1 MFGCTL
7 RAQCWCSLGVGR
19 GEISGVSSR
28 GYDLTEVLHGHTYIH
43 CRLKLWIAAR
53 YATILKVWPSHLLS
67 CPDLRTVNTIP
78 LRPTSIPPDP
88 LRPCLSSGPALLG
101 RRFLLLPSPLPRV
114 FTQAFPSV
122 EAPSS
127 LHSIL
132 VGPHL
137 AAWHQDRG

>member
-1 MFGCTL
+1 MGCSL
-7 RAQCWCSLGVGR
+7 RVQSWLSLGVGR
-19 GEISGVSSR
+19 GELSGVSSR
-28 GYDLTEVLHGHTYIH
+28 GYDLTVVLHCHTYIH

-101 RRFLLLPSPLPRV
+101 RRFLLLPSRLPRA

-137 AAWHQDRG
+137 VAWRQDRG